1 MECPKCQGDLQSK
14 TFSTLRYH
22 RCEDCGGIMM
32 TPDMVRKAKQTIRAY
47 DIMDVGSP
55 GTGRRMNR
63 LTDIGCPFC
72 EDRPVMN
79 KMPDPEQTHIVL
91 EQCPKCERLFFDAG
105 EFTDKHRETLWDKVL
120 DRLAGQ
126 RSL

>member
-55 GTGRRMNR
+55 GMGRRLNKI
-63 LTDIGCPFC
+63 TDIVCPFC
-72 EDRPVMN
+72 EDGPVMN
-79 KMPDPEQTHIVL
+79 RMPDPQQTHIWV
-91 EQCPKCERLFFDAG
+91 EQCPSCERLFFDAG
-105 EFTDKHRETLWDKVL
+105 EFTDKHKETFWDKVL
-120 DRLAGQ
+120 DHLARQ
-126 RSL
+126 RSR